1 MDPQTVKTTDTA
13 APRAAEARRPL
24 ALVTGASRG
33 IGRAVALAL
42 APSHELILTART
54 SAALG
59 PVTDELGARGTIAR
73 TLAADLSRADERA
86 ALLEAVAACARELE
100 APVEVLVNNAGLAH
114 SAPIARTDDDRW
126 ATLLAV
132 NLTAPFELCRALVP
146 GMRSRGRGRVV
157 NIASTAALKGYSY
170 TAAYAATKAGLL
182 GMTRSLALE
191 LAKDGV
197 TVNAVCPGFTDT
209 DIVAAAVDNITA
221 KTTRSREQARA
232 TLAGFSP
239 QGRLRS
245 PDEVATLVAY
255 LASDAAAGI
264 TGQALAIDGGETA

>member
-1 MDPQTVKTTDTA
+1 MSAETTAPSSA
-13 APRAAEARRPL
+13 APQPL

-33 IGRAVALAL
+33 IGRAIARAL
-42 APSHELILTART
+42 APTHTLILTAR
-54 SAALG
+54 SADALA
-59 PVTDELGARGTIAR
+59 ELAGELAAGGAAVHTI
-73 TLAADLSRADERA
+73 AADLAEAHARAR
-86 ALLEAVAACARELE
+86 LLDAVAARARVHG
-100 APVEVLVNNAGLAH
+100 APVETLVNNAGIAH
-114 SAPIARTDDDRW
+114 SAPLTRTGDERW
-126 ATLLAV
+126 TTLMAV
-132 NLTAPFELCRALVP
+132 NLTAPFELTRALLP
-146 GMRSRGRGRVV
+146 GMQRRGRGRII

-191 LAKDGV
+191 VARKGV

-209 DIVAAAVDNITA
+209 DIVSAAVDNITS
-221 KTTRSREQARA
+221 KTQRSREEARN
-232 TLAGFSP
+232 TLARFSP

-245 PDEVATLVAY
+245 PAEVAALVAY